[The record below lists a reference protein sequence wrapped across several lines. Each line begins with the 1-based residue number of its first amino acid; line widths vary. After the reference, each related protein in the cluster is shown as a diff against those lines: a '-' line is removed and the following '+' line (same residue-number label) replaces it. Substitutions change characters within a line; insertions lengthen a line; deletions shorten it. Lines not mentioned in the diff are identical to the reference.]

1 MVRMDEGADGCKIR
15 VGLMVNTQVNNQT
28 NTQRRIQADIPG
40 SVQAKAGRT
49 AAVILAAGSGT
60 RMGGDVKKQFL
71 LLKDKPIL
79 YYSLKA
85 FEESFVNEIILVTSA
100 DEIEYC
106 KKEIVE
112 RYGFHKVSSIV
123 PGGKERY
130 HSVYAGLAVL
140 KEKRVYEHG
149 GYVLIHDGA
158 RPFADETIINNA
170 MAGAVQ
176 YGACVIGMPVK
187 DTIKIADS
195 DGFAKMTPKRSD
207 TWMIQ
212 TPQAFSYQ
220 LIRDAYDKLMGSDA
234 YQAGITDDAMVVETM
249 TECPVKLTEGSY
261 ENIKVTTPE
270 DMELAAAI
278 LNRRRG

>member
-1 MVRMDEGADGCKIR
+1 
-15 VGLMVNTQVNNQT
+15 MVNTRVDNQEDAQT
-28 NTQRRIQADIPG
+28 KT
-40 SVQAKAGRT
+40 GRT
-49 AAVILAAGSGT
+49 AAIILAAGRGR

-71 LLKDKPIL
+71 LLDDKPIL

-85 FEESFVNEIILVTSA
+85 FEESCINEIILVTSS

-112 RYGFHKVSSIV
+112 RYGFHKVSAVV

-130 HSVYAGLAVL
+130 HSVYAGLKVL
-140 KEKRVYEHG
+140 GDKHVYENG

-158 RPFADETIINNA
+158 RPFADEAIIDHA
-170 MAGAVQ
+170 VAGAMQ
-176 YGACVIGMPVK
+176 YGACVTGMPVK
-187 DTIKIADS
+187 DTIKIADA

-220 LIRDAYDKLMGSDA
+220 LIRDAYDKLMGSEA
-234 YQAGITDDAMVVETM
+234 NQSGVTDDAMVVEMM
-249 TECPVKLTEGSY
+249 TECPVKLMEGSY

-270 DMELAAAI
+270 DMEIAAAI
-278 LNRRRG
+278 LSRRRG